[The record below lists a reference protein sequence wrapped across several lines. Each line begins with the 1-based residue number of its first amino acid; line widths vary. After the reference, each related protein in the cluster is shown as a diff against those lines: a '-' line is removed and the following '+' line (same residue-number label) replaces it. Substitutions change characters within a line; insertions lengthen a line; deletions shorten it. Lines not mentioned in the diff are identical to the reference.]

1 MFLQSKNLLVRVWL
15 KLTAPHAAIQNPQA
29 RREARLLS
37 ILLLAF
43 TPMAFIIAI
52 TQTILSENMIL
63 ALVIGLS
70 ATLGNIF
77 CYLLSRTQYYRV
89 SALLIIA
96 DASFFCFVGM
106 FTPPHQIEIIYFL
119 SLSSVLAISFLSPR
133 MALLVNGINL
143 FGAFFAA
150 LVIPEWTITLA
161 SRELIFL
168 SALTIVITIVIASRQ
183 YDLYVMDKQADEL
196 RQESREL
203 KILLQIDREMTYSLD
218 MNYVLPLALDAAM
231 RLSNAQAGFIALV
244 NDNEKDMSVFDAIGD
259 YPTQTR
265 DWAGQISPVVQAVHQ
280 KSAVFIADTATE
292 PAYRGL
298 IPTTQAHIVIPL
310 LAHQEFV
317 GVLNL
322 ETARK
327 KNFTPENLEL
337 LKLLSSRI
345 ATTLDNVR
353 MYDTEKQF
361 RRIIEEAR
369 DAVAV
374 TDLSGRFT
382 YVNPHAEKLTG
393 YPAKL
398 LIGTSYMTLI
408 PPEQQHRFRDFY
420 NNQLKQKLSETSYEG
435 EIITATGEIKWVEQ
449 ITILQ
454 TRESKTLGFQSII
467 RDITARKQAEL
478 ALEAR
483 NRELTAYAHTI
494 AHDLK
499 NPLTVIHMYASILDQ
514 DYGSQIPAEA
524 HEFIQEMQK
533 SSRKMIDTTTQLL
546 HLAKLR
552 DAQASVTSLDMNQV
566 AESASSSYKP
576 ALKEKNITLHIEPNL
591 PAALGHAA
599 WVEEVFANLISNAIK
614 YMGNPPQPT
623 ITIQAIKQTG
633 LVRYEVCDTGIGIKD
648 EDQARL
654 FEMFT
659 RLHPAE
665 AEGFGLG
672 LSIVHRIVT
681 NLKGR
686 VGVESTPGK
695 GSTFWFTLPAA

>member
-15 KLTAPHAAIQNPQA
+15 KLTAPNAAIQNPQA

-43 TPMAFIIAI
+43 TPMALIIAI

-96 DASFFCFVGM
+96 DASFFCFAGM

-119 SLSSVLAISFLSPR
+119 SLSSVLAVSFLSPR

-143 FGAFFAA
+143 LGAFFAA
-150 LVIPEWTITLA
+150 VVIPEWTIILA
-161 SRELIFL
+161 SRELVFL

-183 YDLYVMDKQADEL
+183 YDLYVMEKQAKEL
-196 RQESREL
+196 QKESREL

-218 MNYVLPLALDAAM
+218 MNYVLPLALDAAL
-231 RLSNAQAGFIALV
+231 RLSNAQAGFIALAS
-244 NDNEKDMSVFDAIGD
+244 EKGLVVFDAIGD
-259 YPTQTR
+259 YPIQTR
-265 DWAGQISPVVQAVHQ
+265 DWAGQISPVAQAVHQ
-280 KSAVFIADTATE
+280 KSTVFIADTA
-292 PAYRGL
+292 AQANYQGL

-310 LAHQEFV
+310 LSHQEFV

-374 TDLSGRFT
+374 TDLSGKFT

-408 PPEQQHRFRDFY
+408 PPEQQHRVRDFY

-454 TRESKTLGFQSII
+454 TRESKILGFQSII

-552 DAQASVTSLDMNQV
+552 DAQASVTPLNMNQA

-576 ALKEKNITLHIEPNL
+576 ALKEKNITLHIEPNM

-633 LVRYEVCDTGIGIKD
+633 MVRYEVCDTGIGIKT
-648 EDQARL
+648 EDQTRL